1 MSFRAIVHHSKAR
14 RAFIKVAAFVA
25 LGLASFKRSMAS
37 EQVLGAGRIP
47 GEFEPVRAI
56 WLSYAEGHKELTF
69 ALIKALLPH
78 VAIKVLT
85 NDPANTIEAKR
96 QLSAQGID
104 VDKVQFLTD
113 PNSLFFI
120 RDVAVF
126 VSSSKAGE
134 EKPLGIIKFRWQ
146 YYGLPGW
153 CKRRYGNRTDQFNK
167 CVGQALA
174 TTNEFAIAVARHAGI
189 QSIPSDLIIEGGA
202 IEVNGEGLIIANQRL
217 SLQRNPGRSVAAL
230 EREYLA
236 LPGIRKVIWVPDG
249 LAEDP
254 QLRSTIVGP
263 YVGWGTGG
271 HTDEFVRFA
280 DAKTVLLAWP
290 NDDEAKSH
298 PVARLNRGRMQ
309 RNFEVLSRAI
319 GTDGQKLKVIKVP
332 MPKII
337 ERPVFL
343 SATADRAY
351 SEGWTADY
359 FPASERRREGDRVIQ
374 VASASYMNF
383 VIANGVVV
391 VPSYVKHGTPPTT
404 EMRVQNIFQDVF
416 PKRDIVFVDAI
427 STNWVGGGPH
437 CATLHEPM

>member
-1 MSFRAIVHHSKAR
+1 MNFRAVVHHSKIR
-14 RAFIKVAAFVA
+14 RAISKIAAIASLDFSFIKH
-25 LGLASFKRSMAS
+25 GLASV
-37 EQVLGAGRIP
+37 QVRGIGRIP
-47 GEFEPVRAI
+47 GEFEPIRAI
-56 WLSYAEGHKELTF
+56 WLSYADGHKELTF

-85 NDPANTIEAKR
+85 NDPANTAEAKT
-96 QLSAQGID
+96 QLSAQGIS
-104 VDKVQFLTD
+104 VDKIQFLTD
-113 PNSLFFI
+113 PNSLFFM

-126 VSSSKAGE
+126 VSSSKTGE
-134 EKPLGIIKFRWQ
+134 EKPLAVIKFRWQ

-153 CKRRYGNRTDQFNK
+153 CKRRYGNRTDQINK
-167 CVGQALA
+167 CIGQAMA
-174 TTNEFAIAVARHAGI
+174 TTNEFAIAVARHVGI
-189 QSIPSDLIIEGGA
+189 QNILSDLIIEGGA
-202 IEVNGEGLIIANQRL
+202 IEVNGEGLIIANERL
-217 SLQRNPGRSVAAL
+217 SLQRNPDRSRAAL
-230 EREYLA
+230 ELEYLA

-298 PVARLNRGRMQ
+298 PVVRLNRSRMQ
-309 RNFEVLSRAI
+309 RNFEALSRATDI
-319 GTDGQKLKVIKVP
+319 DGQKLKVIKVP

-351 SEGWTADY
+351 SDGWTADY

-391 VPSYVKHGTPPTT
+391 VPSYVQQGTHPST
-404 EMRVQNIFQDVF
+404 ELRVQKIFQDVF

-427 STNWVGGGPH
+427 SANWVGGGPH